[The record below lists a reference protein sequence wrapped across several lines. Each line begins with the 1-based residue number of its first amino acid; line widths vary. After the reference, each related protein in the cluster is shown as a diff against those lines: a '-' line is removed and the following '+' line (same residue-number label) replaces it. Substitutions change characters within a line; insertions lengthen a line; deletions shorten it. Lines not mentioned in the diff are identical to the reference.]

1 MTRRCELTDLLVD
14 GCAHCRGNTV
24 SPDEEA
30 TAEQAALAATAPWF
44 HAVYP
49 GVCAACG
56 TPFTA
61 GTPIR
66 MELPRGWRA
75 DCCREGAP

>member
-1 MTRRCELTDLLVD
+1 MSTRCELTDLLVD

-30 TAEQAALAATAPWF
+30 AEYTAVVNTGRWF

-49 GVCAACG
+49 GVCICCG

-66 MELPRGWRA
+66 MEIPRGWRA
-75 DCCREGAP
+75 DCCREEAP